1 MKFNPHPRSALPRSG
16 LSVALSLIVSGWL
29 MLVQPGLSH
38 YWLIDPHI
46 HAEIDEA
53 LYGQTPDGET
63 LPGHESH
70 APHQHPVNL
79 GIIVSAPLLID
90 PFGAEFYR
98 AVFAPA
104 TSPALCRRCL
114 GVLIVAKSISL
125 APPEQPP
132 RL

>member
-1 MKFNPHPRSALPRSG
+1 MKFNPHPRSSVPRSG

-46 HAEIDEA
+46 HAEIDAA

>member
-46 HAEIDEA
+46 HAEIDAA